1 MVVFAC
7 DTKEKKDEIAI
18 KIIFLHHSTGEVI
31 WNGRPVSLV
40 KKALGKISENL
51 KDGFPPKPK
60 MQSLFKDYNQ
70 EKGKNY
76 QITEQ
81 EFPKANPY
89 GWNNNPFDY
98 YNIWVNNGEAE
109 YFMEEPTLES
119 LTKNYD
125 VVIFK
130 HCYPVSNIQPDK
142 DTADINSYYKSLS
155 NYRLQYLALRGKM
168 HDYSKTKFIVFTGAS
183 QVKANISIEEAQRAR
198 EFFNWVT
205 AEWDIQG
212 DNIFIWDL
220 YNIETEGDLYLKE
233 EYATSFND
241 PHPNKL
247 LASKANKLLFNRI
260 IDVIE
265 TNGLLTTL
273 QGESAQP

>member
-1 MVVFAC
+1 MVVCAC
-7 DTKEKKDEIAI
+7 DKKEKRDSTAV

-60 MQSLFKDYNQ
+60 MLSLFKDYNE

-81 EFPKANPY
+81 EFPKAKPY

-109 YFMEEPTLES
+109 YYMEEPTLES
-119 LTKNYD
+119 LTQNYD

-155 NYRLQYLALRGKM
+155 NYKLQYLALREKM
-168 HDYSKTKFIVFTGAS
+168 HDYSETRFIVFTGAS

-220 YNIETEGDLYLKE
+220 YNIETEGDLFLKE

-265 TNGLLTTL
+265 TNGRFTTL
-273 QGESAQP
+273 QGESAQG